1 MIEYEIVKHDRIHGV
16 RVLVNTIRIRSVH
29 MHHDTELLYV
39 IRGSGTVIIRNR
51 SFSLSENDGIIINA
65 YESHEILSNESDFTL
80 IIIQFSGHF
89 LQDYSPIRN
98 VLFPE
103 ENLIRLL
110 SENEMNRLRE
120 EIYDLSISY
129 LEAEGYFRL
138 YCVSRLSGILFRVLN
153 NIEAQVL
160 DEAEYAKRRKSE
172 KRMKRISEY
181 IEQNYQDPIRLSD
194 IAEQEGITVT
204 HLSHLIREQF
214 GMSFQEYLK
223 NKRLENAVRM
233 IHTQRTLSEISALC
247 GFSELKYMTKAF
259 QEAFQMTPAEY
270 RRMEAPAVSRNK
282 SQDSSEYIYSRWE
295 ALRLLKETR
304 HSERTGAK
312 SL

>member
-1 MIEYEIVKHDRIHGV
+1 MIEYEIVKHERIRGV

-39 IRGSGTVIIRNR
+39 IRGSGMVIIRNR
-51 SFSLSENDGIIINA
+51 SYPVSENDGIFVNA

-89 LQDYSPIRN
+89 LQDYAPIRN
-98 VLFPE
+98 VIFPE
-103 ENLIRLL
+103 GNLSRML
-110 SENEMNRLRE
+110 SGKEMLELRD
-120 EIYDLSISY
+120 EIFDLSTAY
-129 LEAEGYFRL
+129 LEGEGYFQL
-138 YCVSRLSGILFRVLN
+138 YCVSRLSDILFRILN
-153 NIEAQVL
+153 RTDVQVL
-160 DEAEYAKRRKSE
+160 DVAEYEKRRRNE

-181 IEQNYQDPIRLSD
+181 MEQNYQAPIRLAE

-204 HLSHLIREQF
+204 YLSHLIREQF
-214 GMSFQEYLK
+214 GMTFQEYLK

-233 IHTQRTLSEISALC
+233 IHTGRTLSEISALC

-270 RRMEAPAVSRNK
+270 RRLEAPAVSRSK
-282 SQDSSEYIYSRWE
+282 AQDSSEYIYSRQE
-295 ALRLLKETR
+295 ALKFLQKTR
-304 HSERTGAK
+304 HSA
-312 SL
+312 